1 MGRFFYFAKL
11 SILFYV
17 TSTGGR
23 KMDYKDTLL
32 MPQTDFPMRG
42 NLPKREP
49 EIQEKWEEMNIYGKV
64 QDRTK
69 GRPMYVLH
77 DGPPYANGDIH
88 MGHAL
93 NKILKDIIVRNK
105 SMSGYHAPYVPGWDT
120 HGLPIEQALTN
131 KGVKRKEMTIAEFR
145 KLCAEYALKQI
156 DNQRSQF
163 KRLGVRGDWENPY
176 ITLKP
181 EYEAQQIK
189 VFGEM
194 AKKGYIYKG
203 KKPVYWSPSSESA
216 LAEAE
221 IEYQDKRSP
230 SIYVGFKVKDGK
242 GVLDTDTQI
251 VIWTTTPWTIPANLG
266 ISVHPELT
274 YVVVKANNNK
284 YLVAESLLEAAAKE
298 IGWENTE
305 VIQKIKGGELEYVV
319 AEHPLYGRDS
329 LVMLGEHVTTDAG
342 TGCVHTAP
350 GHGED
355 DFYVGQKYGLD
366 VLCPVDDKGCMTNEA
381 PGFEG
386 IFYEEANKPIGQS
399 LEEKGA
405 LLKLSF
411 FTHSYPHDWRTKKPV
426 IFRATAQWFA
436 SIKDFR
442 NELLEAVKETKWVPV
457 WGETRLFNMVRDRGD
472 WCISRQR
479 AWGVPIPVFY
489 AENGEAVI
497 TDETINHI
505 SDLFRENGSNVW
517 FEREAN
523 DLLPEGFSHPGSPNG
538 TFTKETDI
546 MDVWFDSGSSHQ
558 AVLEEREDLVRPAD
572 LYLEGSDQYRGW
584 FNSSLSTAVAVTGKA
599 PYKGVLSHGF
609 ALDGEGRKMSKSI
622 GNVVVPAKVMNQLG
636 ADILRLWVASVDYQA
651 DVRVSDAIL
660 KQVAEVYR
668 KIRNTFRFLLG
679 NLADFNPETDAIS
692 YENLR
697 EVDQF
702 MLVKLNKLIKYVRNA
717 YENFEFAGIYHAVN
731 NFCTLDL
738 SAFYLDFAKD
748 VLYIE
753 AVDNHE
759 RRAIQTVL
767 YESLISLT
775 KLVTP
780 ILSHT
785 ADEVWQF
792 IPSVKDESV
801 QLTDMPEYKEFENAQ
816 HLESKWNSF
825 MRLRDDVLKA
835 LEEARNAK
843 VIGKSL
849 TAKVTLYVN
858 ENSKTLLES
867 IQENL
872 KQLFIVSEFEVAGAY
887 DEAPEDAIKLDTAAI
902 LVSKAEGETCDRCWI
917 VTPEVGQDH
926 DHETLC
932 PRCAEVV
939 KEHYSHLA

>member
-1 MGRFFYFAKL
+1 ME
-11 SILFYV
+11 
-17 TSTGGR
+17 
-23 KMDYKDTLL
+23 YKNTLL
-32 MPQTDFPMRG
+32 MPQTEFPMRG
-42 NLPKREP
+42 NLPQREP
-49 EIQEKWEEMNIYGKV
+49 EIQAKWEELNIYNKV
-64 QDRTK
+64 QERTK
-69 GRPMYVLH
+69 GRPMFVLH

-93 NKILKDIIVRNK
+93 NKILKDMIVRYK
-105 SMSGYHAPYVPGWDT
+105 SMSGFHAPYVPGWDT

-131 KGVKRKEMTIAEFR
+131 KGVKRKEMTVAEFR
-145 KLCAEYALKQI
+145 KLCTKYALEQI
-156 DNQRSQF
+156 DNQREQF

-176 ITLKP
+176 ITLNP
-181 EYEAQQIK
+181 AYEAQQIK

-203 KKPVYWSPSSESA
+203 LKPVYWSPSSESA

-221 IEYQDKRSP
+221 IEYQDKKSA

-242 GVLDTDTQI
+242 DVLDTDTQI
-251 VIWTTTPWTIPANLG
+251 IIWTTTPWTIPANLG
-266 ISVHPELT
+266 ISVHPDLT
-274 YVVVKANNNK
+274 YVVVSVNDHK
-284 YLVAESLLEAAAKE
+284 YLVAEALLESVSKE
-298 IGWENTE
+298 IGWENVT
-305 VIQKIKGGELEYVV
+305 VVKKVKGNELENVLAV
-319 AEHPLYGRDS
+319 HPLYGRDS

-366 VLCPVDDKGCMTNEA
+366 VLCPVDDKGVMTSEA

-386 IFYEEANKPIGQS
+386 LFYDTANKPITQA
-399 LEEKGA
+399 LEEAGA
-405 LLKLSF
+405 LLKLAF
-411 FTHSYPHDWRTKKPV
+411 ITHSYPHDWRTKKPV
-426 IFRATAQWFA
+426 IYRATAQWFA

-442 NELLEAVKETKWVPV
+442 NELLDAVKETKWIPA

-479 AWGVPIPVFY
+479 VWGVPIPVFY
-489 AENGEAVI
+489 AENGEEII
-497 TDETINHI
+497 TDETINHV
-505 SDLFRENGSNVW
+505 SDVFREFGSNVW
-517 FEREAN
+517 FEREAKE
-523 DLLPEGFSHPGSPNG
+523 LLPVGFTHPGSPNG
-538 TFTKETDI
+538 IFTKETDI

-558 AVLEEREDLVRPAD
+558 AVLLERDDLVRPAD

-584 FNSSLSTAVAVTGKA
+584 FNSSLSTAVAVTGEA

-636 ADILRLWVASVDYQA
+636 ADILRLWVASVDYQS

-679 NLADFNPETDAIS
+679 NLADFTPADKVA

-702 MLVKLNKLIKYVRNA
+702 MLVKLNKLIKNVRNA
-717 YENFEFAGIYHAVN
+717 YENYEFAGIYHAIN

-738 SAFYLDFAKD
+738 SSFYLDFAKD

-753 AVDNHE
+753 ATNNHE

-767 YESLISLT
+767 YESLLALT
-775 KLVTP
+775 KLVSP

-785 ADEVWQF
+785 ADEVWKF
-792 IPSVKDESV
+792 IPSVTEESV
-801 QLTDMPEYKEFENAQ
+801 QLTDLPEYQELKNADA
-816 HLESKWNSF
+816 LEEKWTGF
-825 MRLRDDVLKA
+825 MNLRDDVLKA
-835 LEEARNAK
+835 LEEARNQK

-858 ENSKTLLES
+858 EKSRTLLDS
-867 IQENL
+867 IEENM
-872 KQLFIVSEFEVAGAY
+872 KQLFIISGFEVAGTY
-887 DEAPEDAIKLDTAAI
+887 EEAPENAVKLETAAI
-902 LVSKAEGETCDRCWI
+902 VITKAEGETCERCWI
-917 VTPEVGQDH
+917 VTPEVGQDSEH
-926 DHETLC
+926 PTLC

-939 KEHYSHLA
+939 KENYTHLA